1 MNTQFVQTLES
12 RMLLTATPNTLVADE
27 LVLAADVKTLHA
39 DLKAYAPA
47 YKADVKTLA
56 DDLRALP
63 KSPANV
69 LLLNKLRTDQNKC
82 AATLRADFAHLMAV
96 DRPAIHKLTVDAF
109 RVFLH
114 PTDATA
120 QAKLA
125 ADIAAFQANGA
136 APLAQFT
143 TDLAACGQTLAA
155 DADALVAANPTAT
168 KLATDL
174 DKTKADASAA
184 ATTIQADVTK
194 GQADLTKLLTD
205 LSA

>member
-1 MNTQFVQTLES
+1 MTSQFVQTLES
-12 RMLLTATPNTLVADE
+12 RTLLSVTPNTLVADE
-27 LVLAADVKTLHA
+27 LALAADVKTLHA
-39 DLKAYAPA
+39 DLKAYGPT
-47 YKADVKTLA
+47 YKADVKALA
-56 DDLRALP
+56 KDLKALP

-82 AATLRADFAHLMAV
+82 VAMLLGDFAHFMAV
-96 DRPAIHKLTVDAF
+96 ARPAVHKLTADAF

-114 PTDATA
+114 PTDTTA

-125 ADIAAFQANGA
+125 ADISAFQTAST
-136 APLAQFT
+136 APIAQFA
-143 TDLAACGQTLAA
+143 TDLTACGQMLAA

-168 KLATDL
+168 QLATDL

-184 ATTIQADVTK
+184 AATIQADVTK